1 MAMAKQ
7 REILINIAIGAG
19 LLIVLMIV
27 LKVTGFF
34 KSATEKEAEK
44 ISDDIDARS
53 DVVMTDFKFA
63 NVFNKAWIKSQKN
76 LKRSFTTAE
85 KYVPYAEKCHKSL
98 IEGLFTENEDLLYGV
113 FSSLP
118 YLADVYAMS
127 ECYTIK
133 YGRSLLSDMYDK
145 LSGTE
150 LARVEQILK
159 NRKLR

>member
-1 MAMAKQ
+1 MAKP

-19 LLIVLMIV
+19 LLIVIIIV
-27 LKVTGFF
+27 LKVTGVF
-34 KSATEKEAEK
+34 KSATQKEAEK
-44 ISDDIDARS
+44 IEDDIASRS
-53 DVVMTDFKFA
+53 DVVMQDFKFA
-63 NVFNKAWIKSQKN
+63 DVFSKAWIKLQKN
-76 LKRSFTTAE
+76 LKRSFTAAE
-85 KYVPYAEKCHKSL
+85 KYIPYAEKCHKAL
-98 IEGLFTENEDLLYGV
+98 IEGWFTENEDLLYSV

-118 YLADVYAMS
+118 YLADVYAVS